1 MKKLLACLLLVVLFS
16 CGFVNSE
23 IRVFA
28 EENPDNV
35 NYDLILKR
43 GLREG
48 MIPAITTPAVNMVET

>member
-35 NYDLILKR
+35 NYNLILKR

-48 MIPAITTPAVNMVET
+48 